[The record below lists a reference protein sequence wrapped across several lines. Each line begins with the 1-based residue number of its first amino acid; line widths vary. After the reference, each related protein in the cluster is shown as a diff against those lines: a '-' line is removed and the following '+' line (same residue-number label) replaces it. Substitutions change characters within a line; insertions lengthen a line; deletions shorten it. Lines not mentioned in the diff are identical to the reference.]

1 GGAGPIHACYVAGR
15 LDSSRVIYPPRAS
28 VFSAVGTLVTP
39 VRLDLA
45 RGGLCRLSD
54 IDWDTAGGLLR
65 EMLQE
70 GRDALLEAGIA
81 PDGIAYDYSAD
92 MRYFG
97 QQTEVTVPLD
107 GNPAREHD
115 VERLRSRFDAAYEAL
130 YGVRLDEMDVEV
142 VSWRVAAHG
151 STAAR
156 DFSGAL
162 ARRAG
167 APRTARRVS
176 LDGGAME
183 VAVYDRDALAVDQ
196 TLAGPVIV
204 EERETTIFVLAGWTL
219 TVFADGCLVAT
230 RPDARQA

>member
-54 IDWDTAGGLLR
+54 VDWDAVGGLLQ

-70 GRDALLEAGIA
+70 GREALLEAGIA
-81 PDGIAYDYSAD
+81 ADRIVYDYSAD

-107 GNPAREHD
+107 GDPAREHD
-115 VERLRSRFDAAYEAL
+115 IRLLRSRFDAAYETL

-151 STAAR
+151 GTAAR
-156 DFSGAL
+156 EFGIAL
-162 ARRAG
+162 ARHAG
-167 APRTARRVS
+167 APRTARRVC
-176 LDGGAME
+176 LDGRAME
-183 VAVYDRDALAVDQ
+183 VPVYDRAALAVDQ
-196 TLAGPVIV
+196 ALTGPVIV
-204 EERETTIFVLAGWTL
+204 EERETTIFVLGGWNL
-219 TVFADGCLVAT
+219 TVLGDGCLVAT
-230 RPDARQA
+230 RPDGRHV